1 MSVKPLVIGIL
12 QSSYLPWL
20 GYFDQIARSDVFV
33 IYDDVQFEKGSWRN
47 RNRIKTSQG
56 IKWLTVPVLTKGKAL
71 PLINQVRINNVDHW
85 QRKHIKTLEQNY
97 RKSEYFE
104 TYAGDLFQ
112 ILECKWELLTDLN
125 LTLIKWFMSVLGIN
139 TKLVMSS
146 DLNIEGYGTS
156 RLIEIIKYLGG
167 TSFYEGAA
175 GKNYIEENLFESEGI
190 QIVYQEYEHPT
201 YTQLFEGFMP
211 YLSVI
216 DLIFNNGPEGL
227 EIIMEKR

>member
-33 IYDDVQFEKGSWRN
+33 IYDDVQFEKGSWRH